1 MNSYFLIIQKGVDG
15 LTVMSIIFDQ
25 ADELAIIILA
35 ELAQPAQPVQ
45 PVQPVEP
52 PIKKQKGKNE
62 GTPCFDA
69 LKTWLKNHISN
80 PYPSKEQINDFVLTN
95 DLTETQV
102 KDWFANARRRW
113 PVFKKYNRVK
123 KINRSRMMF

>member
-1 MNSYFLIIQKGVDG
+1 MLQLRKSGRRRIRKTRERGKKRQKSGNG
-15 LTVMSIIFDQ
+15 IGRARS
-25 ADELAIIILA
+25 EKILLQENA
-35 ELAQPAQPVQ
+35 AFARRPH
-45 PVQPVEP
+45 
-52 PIKKQKGKNE
+52 GRNNE
-62 GTPCFDA
+62 IRKV
-69 LKTWLKNHISN
+69 KTWLKKHISN
-80 PYPSKEQINDFVLTN
+80 PYPSKDQINDFVLIN

>member
-1 MNSYFLIIQKGVDG
+1 
-15 LTVMSIIFDQ
+15 MSILFDQ
-25 ADELAIIILA
+25 VEELAIIILA

-45 PVQPVEP
+45 PVEP
-52 PIKKQKGKNE
+52 SIKKQKGKNE
-62 GTPCFDA
+62 GAPCFDA
-69 LKTWLKNHISN
+69 LKTWLKKHISN
-80 PYPSKEQINDFVLTN
+80 PYPSKDQINDFVLIN